1 MVVSSSEI
9 EVRLYL
15 YKVNY
20 VEAVQESTLQDF
32 SLGEIIYTLR
42 FVEDRLNLEELVMY
56 CLLQLNPLIIDF
68 ASILQRSED
77 QV

>member
-42 FVEDRLNLEELVMY
+42 FVEDRLNLKELVMY
-56 CLLQLNPLIIDF
+56 CLLQLNSLIIDF